1 MVARVDSKSILPSEG
16 LGVGS
21 IPTRVTTLIHLKMD
35 TKLFKDLYQANI
47 DEIKAIEQL
56 SIDHNMLDNG
66 YYLTWKDNLNKLSI
80 DIDRVTHL

>member
-1 MVARVDSKSILPSEG
+1 
-16 LGVGS
+16 
-21 IPTRVTTLIHLKMD
+21 MD

-66 YYLTWKDNLNKLSI
+66 YYLAWKDKLNALSL
-80 DIDRVTHL
+80 DSDRLSNIV